1 MLHILPALFYFASGI
16 LLSMCLLR
24 SKKGPSWN
32 NRNIAL
38 GLGFVGIL
46 IHLYLLLPVVA
57 HQELALGNSLS
68 LVMGIIA
75 LLFLIAAT
83 FEPIANLGIVVM
95 PLAGLAVIVARFG
108 SNASTFP
115 DSSPLFYVHLIIA
128 LLGFGLIALAVIQA
142 LLLGYQDRQLRHKNA
157 GSVLQI
163 LPPMQTMEK
172 LLYQMLTLGFLLL
185 TLTLISGLFFSQ
197 EIFGKPIQLNH
208 HVILPIVGW
217 FIFAIFL
224 LGHTLFGWRGRTA
237 TRWIVAGFML
247 VALGYI
253 GTKFVLEVILR

>member
-1 MLHILPALFYFASGI
+1 MLQILPAVFYFASGV
-16 LLSMCLLR
+16 LLTMCLLNPG
-24 SKKGPSWN
+24 KQTPWN
-32 NRNIAL
+32 NRNLAL

-46 IHLYLLLPVVA
+46 IHLYDLLPVVA
-57 HQELALGNSLS
+57 QQELALGNSLS

-95 PLAGLAVIVARFG
+95 PLAGLAVVIARFG
-108 SNASTFP
+108 SNATTFP
-115 DSSPLFYVHLIIA
+115 NSSPLFYIHLIVA

-142 LLLGYQDRQLRHKNA
+142 LLMGYQDRQLRRKNA
-157 GSVLQI
+157 GAVLQI

-197 EIFGKPIQLNH
+197 QIFGKPVQLNH
-208 HVILPIVGW
+208 HVVLPILGW

-247 VALGYI
+247 LALGYI

>member
-1 MLHILPALFYFASGI
+1 MLQLLPAVFYFVSGI
-16 LLSMCLLR
+16 LLSMCLLKP
-24 SKKGPSWN
+24 KKKFSWS
-32 NRNIAL
+32 NRNLAL
-38 GLGFVGIL
+38 GLGFIGIVL
-46 IHLYLLLPVVA
+46 HLFNLLPVVA

-83 FEPIANLGIVVM
+83 FEPIANLGVAVM
-95 PLAGLAVIVARFG
+95 PLAGLAVVIAHFG
-108 SNASTFP
+108 SNATTFP
-115 DSSPLFYVHLIIA
+115 NNSPLFYIHLIVA

-142 LLLGYQDRQLRHKNA
+142 LLIGYQDRQLKHKNA
-157 GSVLQI
+157 GAVLQI

-197 EIFGKPIQLNH
+197 EIFGKPVQLNH
-208 HVILPIVGW
+208 HVILPIIGW

-247 VALGYI
+247 LALGYI
-253 GTKFVLEVILR
+253 GTKFVLEVILS